1 MTLGTLKLSVMTN
14 LYSDYEKQFG
24 ILSADI
30 TAKIGKVP
38 NLSGEQKLNAVA
50 EIEQRLEEAQELLE
64 QMDLEVRGMAFDD
77 KSKFSGRLKT
87 YKDEVA
93 RMEGDL
99 RKAKIAFSDQE
110 AARADLLA
118 GDDGAHSEDQ
128 RSRLL
133 DNSEKMDRS
142 SRRLDGG
149 LRICVETEEI
159 GNEILQNL
167 ERDRET
173 ITRTRERIRATDS
186 NLGKSSR
193 VLTGMMRRIIQNRIM
208 LAVVCLVILAVIGLV
223 IYYSAKPKK
232 S

>member
-1 MTLGTLKLSVMTN
+1 MSE

-24 ILSADI
+24 VLSADI
-30 TAKIGKVP
+30 TAKIAKVP
-38 NLSGEQKLNAVA
+38 NLSGEQKRNVVSD
-50 EIEQRLEEAQELLE
+50 IEQRMEEAQELLE
-64 QMDLEVRGMAFDD
+64 QMDLEVRGMSSGD
-77 KSKFSGRLKT
+77 KPKFSGRLKT
-87 YKDEVA
+87 YKDEVT

-110 AARADLLA
+110 TARAELLA

-133 DNSEKMDRS
+133 DNSEKMERS

-149 LRICVETEEI
+149 LRMCIETEEI
-159 GNEILQNL
+159 GNDILQNL

-173 ITRTRERIRATDS
+173 ITRTRERVRGTDG

-193 VLTGMMRRIIQNRIM
+193 ILTGMMRRIIQNRILLIFICLM
-208 LAVVCLVILAVIGLV
+208 ILTVIVVV
-223 IYYSAKPKK
+223 IYFAVKGKGGK
-232 S
+232 